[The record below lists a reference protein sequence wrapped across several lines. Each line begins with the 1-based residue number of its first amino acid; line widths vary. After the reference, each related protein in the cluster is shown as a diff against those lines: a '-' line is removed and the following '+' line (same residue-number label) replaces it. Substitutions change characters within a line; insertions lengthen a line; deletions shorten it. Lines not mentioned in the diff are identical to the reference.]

1 MTALWTPTGGVDES
15 GVPRD
20 EYGSLTLL
28 TSSIAGRPVP
38 VSGGP
43 VDRAFTD
50 GVRIVVPASARDG
63 AADPAVVQA
72 CLLRL
77 GSLTPGVVARLGRSP
92 GVRARFLTLEAARA
106 VDSLGDRLPRRLT
119 RRIRALYEAP
129 VTAGPRDSLD
139 RARRSAREVPE
150 APEWLGTIRPMTLLV
165 HSRVVSES
173 EPVEEQDE
181 AGARDEPEDPDEDS
195 ERSTVLEKLGGGG
208 GDNALSR
215 LLRSLLGTSTGRDD
229 TDSHSGEEIPV
240 GPRTRRRARALGGP
254 GGSSAR
260 PAAAGTAEPVGH
272 RYPEWDR
279 DAGRYRPAWCT
290 VAEYDPAPVECEI
303 DLDHRRDDRLL
314 AEVARLGVVPER
326 HRRLADGDALDVT
339 ALIDFALDRR
349 TGSTTEPR
357 VYEMRRPTGHDLG
370 VLVLLDASGSTG
382 ESDDDGVSVFEAQ
395 REVAARLT
403 SAFTE
408 VGDRTACYGF
418 RSWGRGATQFLRV
431 KDFSSPFD
439 RAAHRRLVRLEA
451 AGFTRL
457 GAAVRHGS
465 HLLTTAAGTAGTLL
479 VVVGDGL
486 PYDDGYENSYAQED
500 CRRAFREAVAVGV
513 GCACVSVRTST
524 RPEVI
529 DHVWGHVAHR
539 ELDRPEALA
548 DEVAPMFRHALKEAA
563 ASRRL
568 LS

>member
-1 MTALWTPTGGVDES
+1 MTGLWTPAAS
-15 GVPRD
+15 GEGAAAAED
-20 EYGSLTLL
+20 EYRSLTLL

-43 VDRAFTD
+43 VDRAYTD
-50 GVRIVVPASARDG
+50 GLRIVVPEGAREG
-63 AADPAVVQA
+63 ALDPAVVQA

-77 GSLTPGVVARLGRSP
+77 GSLGPGTVARLGRSS

-106 VDSLGDRLPRRLT
+106 VDRLGERLPRRLT
-119 RRIRALYEAP
+119 RRISELYDGP
-129 VTAGPRDSLD
+129 VSTGPRESLD

-150 APEWLGTIRPMTLLV
+150 APEWLGTIRSTTLLV
-165 HSRVVSES
+165 HSRAASGS
-173 EPVEEQDE
+173 APVDGQDE

-195 ERSTVLEKLGGGG
+195 ERSTVLEKLGGEGS
-208 GDNALSR
+208 DNALSR
-215 LLRSLLGTSTGRDD
+215 LVRSLLGTSTGRDD
-229 TDSHSGEEIPV
+229 TDSHVGEEIPV
-240 GPRTRRRARALGGP
+240 GRRTRRRARALAGAR
-254 GGSSAR
+254 GGSTGA
-260 PAAAGTAEPVGH
+260 AAAGTTESVGH

-279 DAGRYRPAWCT
+279 EAGRYRPAWCT
-290 VAEYDPAPVECEI
+290 VAEYDPAPVDRET
-303 DLDHRRDDRLL
+303 DLDHWPDHRLL

-326 HRRLADGDALDVT
+326 HRRLTDGDALDVT
-339 ALIDFALDRR
+339 ALIDFAVDRR
-349 TGSTTEPR
+349 VGTMTDPR

-382 ESDDDGVSVFEAQ
+382 ESGEDTVSVFEAQ
-395 REVAARLT
+395 RDVAARLT
-403 SAFTE
+403 AAFTE
-408 VGDRTACYGF
+408 VGDRAACYGF

-431 KDFSSPFD
+431 KDFHAPFD
-439 RAAHRRLVRLEA
+439 RAARHRLMRLEP

-465 HLLTTAAGTAGTLL
+465 RLLTTAAGTAGTLL

-486 PYDDGYENSYAQED
+486 PYDDGYEDSYARDD
-500 CRRAFREAVAVGV
+500 CRKAFREAVAVGV

-529 DHVWGHVAHR
+529 DDVWGHVAHR
-539 ELDRPEALA
+539 ELDRPDELA
-548 DEVAPMFRHALKEAA
+548 AEVAPMFRHALKEAT
-563 ASRRL
+563 ASRRR